1 MKSMIADF
9 KQSMRKLRT
18 KPGKV
23 FVGSEAQKQGLALGK
38 VWEKY
43 TTEFTKST
51 NWIKLSG
58 TLSKTMAFFHFSI
71 CCACRCSTRWQDI
84 KGMKSRLLLSRLS
97 NVQLLLSWRHVALH
111 MRNHHA
117 KATTSFC
124 KTVGNK
130 SIEPIKVKVIDLIKA
145 LAACHLKVRVQQSQ
159 VLVKGDKQKMTKGT
173 VKCQSPV
180 RPTFFLRPVNI
191 LNLQIS
197 TGVLQ
202 PRPVF
207 SAFVANAWSSHTAWH
222 SLDHNDLNAESKF
235 VGKFHAFALQAAS
248 SSW

>member
-18 KPGKV
+18 KPGEV
-23 FVGSEAQKQGLALGK
+23 FCRVGSIKQGLALGK

-58 TLSKTMAFFHFSI
+58 TLSKTMVFSMFPSVARAAAPQDQRI
-71 CCACRCSTRWQDI
+71 SRAWNLVCCCQGFQMSSSSWAEDMWLCTCEIITQNSREQINRTDQSKSNWPDQSTRSMSSESS
-84 KGMKSRLLLSRLS
+84 G
-97 NVQLLLSWRHVALH
+97 
-111 MRNHHA
+111 
-117 KATTSFC
+117 AT
-124 KTVGNK
+124 KPGPG
-130 SIEPIKVKVIDLIKA
+130 E
-145 LAACHLKVRVQQSQ
+145 
-159 VLVKGDKQKMTKGT
+159 GDKQKMTKGT

-191 LNLQIS
+191 LSPAASPCVLCLCGQCLVVTPLDTAWTTMIS
-197 TGVLQ
+197 TLTQTLKIV
-202 PRPVF
+202 
-207 SAFVANAWSSHTAWH
+207 S
-222 SLDHNDLNAESKF
+222 
-235 VGKFHAFALQAAS
+235 KFHAFALQAAS